1 MYTRSNFENI
11 LMVNKAIHYIY
22 RSLGARY
29 VKEFAETFNFDSNY
43 LYQDSIIG
51 AQYLAK
57 KIANHYHLPVKAVVV
72 TFSSSLKQPGIV
84 ELSSSDDF
92 FVELQIQYQSDP
104 KSIAAILAHEVA
116 HIFLHKSNMR
126 FPEEHDNEVLTD
138 TVAAYFGFGPTIL
151 NAVTQNKRR
160 VFANTVETKVHHFGY
175 LSLQEFGYILAKR
188 DAVYGRKSS
197 RWASIPENFPSA
209 VRSGASLYYNELGS
223 RPLIPRPWSQSFLH
237 SLSQLKN
244 IGPPM
249 DTKSIEFSCPC
260 CSQRLRI
267 PELFKKLSV
276 HCQNCESRFPCFS

>member
-1 MYTRSNFENI
+1 
-11 LMVNKAIHYIY
+11 MVNKAIHYIY
-22 RSLGARY
+22 RALGARY
-29 VKEFAETFNFDSNY
+29 VKEFSETFYFDSNY
-43 LYQDSIIG
+43 LHQDSIIG

-72 TFSSSLKQPGIV
+72 TFSSSLKPPGIV

-138 TVAAYFGFGPTIL
+138 TVATYFGFGPTIL
-151 NAVTQNKRR
+151 NAVTQKKRR
-160 VFANTVETKVHHFGY
+160 LSADTVETKVHHFGY
-175 LSLQEFGYILAKR
+175 LTLEEFGYILAKR
-188 DAVYGRKSS
+188 NAAYGGNSS
-197 RWASIPENFPSA
+197 RWASISDNFPSA
-209 VRSGASLYYNELGS
+209 VKSGASLLNNELCS
-223 RPLIPRPWSQSFLH
+223 RPFIPRPWSQSFLH
-237 SLSQLKN
+237 SLSQHRHTGT
-244 IGPPM
+244 I

-267 PELFKKLSV
+267 PETFKKLSV
-276 HCQNCESRFPCFS
+276 RCQNCESRFPCFS